1 MESTESIRYRRSLKR
16 KNYSAHTI
24 KNYLT
29 ILAHFTGWLTVPL
42 QDTTRNEIGSYID
55 YLLRKRLSPK
65 TITCHLQTIRLFF
78 DYLIN
83 EEELD
88 WANPVTKVS
97 IRLPRP
103 LPRHLKDDQ
112 VGTFLAVITDPRDK
126 AMFMVML
133 RCGLRVEEVSHLT
146 VDAVELS
153 RSRLFVANGKGGKD
167 RVVYLSRDARFA
179 LEAYLKIRSSKAR
192 GVFLV
197 QKGPMT
203 GKPISVRGIQKRIE
217 YYAHVSGVSVSC
229 HSLRHTMATQLLN
242 ADADLSTIQDLLG
255 HGHITT
261 TQRYCQVSNLKV
273 QRDYYNAIELVI
285 QRSQEGDGFAS
296 RGRQPERSNVRVL
309 RTEKEGSQAV
319 ESPRARPEEK
329 KGPLGTAGASSL
341 QVLADSHP
349 VKYEPVEITQPAASA
364 PSARKPAAG
373 LRSEVIRRRLLR
385 QMYGTQWPPRASL
398 RKRPG
403 HPLYGSGLR
412 QKELRRRR
420 D

>member
-1 MESTESIRYRRSLKR
+1 
-16 KNYSAHTI
+16 
-24 KNYLT
+24 
-29 ILAHFTGWLTVPL
+29 
-42 QDTTRNEIGSYID
+42 
-55 YLLRKRLSPK
+55 
-65 TITCHLQTIRLFF
+65 
-78 DYLIN
+78 
-83 EEELD
+83 
-88 WANPVTKVS
+88 
-97 IRLPRP
+97 
-103 LPRHLKDDQ
+103 
-112 VGTFLAVITDPRDK
+112 
-126 AMFMVML
+126 
-133 RCGLRVEEVSHLT
+133 
-146 VDAVELS
+146 
-153 RSRLFVANGKGGKD
+153 
-167 RVVYLSRDARFA
+167 
-179 LEAYLKIRSSKAR
+179 
-192 GVFLV
+192 
-197 QKGPMT
+197 MT
-203 GKPISVRGIQKRIE
+203 GNPLSVRGIQKRIE
-217 YYAHVSGVSVSC
+217 YYAHMSGVSVSC

-273 QRDYYNAIELVI
+273 QRDYYHAIELVM
-285 QRSQEGDGFAS
+285 QRSQARDEIIPTT
-296 RGRQPERSNVRVL
+296 RGLERRQPERSNVMVL